1 MTSVE
6 QKEWDGEKARQ
17 EKENQGNIIPPNS
30 NVQKDKGPDDMPYFL
45 TAHFKEIMDN
55 SERDNHNQKEI
66 SEQPQEA
73 VGMYKSEFLIKKVTL
88 QNEKKKKERL
98 AKAAN

>member
-1 MTSVE
+1 
-6 QKEWDGEKARQ
+6 
-17 EKENQGNIIPPNS
+17 
-30 NVQKDKGPDDMPYFL
+30 MPYFL

-55 SERDNHNQKEI
+55 SERDNHNKKEI